1 MNQKRLIEYGS
12 NGKADF
18 DYKNL
23 YEFDSMKEEEV
34 ISGVPL
40 IRLVNFD
47 REEEST
53 YEDDLKN
60 VMKKYRK
67 VWRFLFFKYSTFGA
81 KKQ

>member
-1 MNQKRLIEYGS
+1 
-12 NGKADF
+12 
-18 DYKNL
+18 
-23 YEFDSMKEEEV
+23 MKEEEV